1 MPFSRKD
8 EIIPAT
14 APSTQSPA
22 ILTLTLNEEPGE
34 RKTGALVAQRGDLGK
49 VFQFTYTGPL
59 DLVEGIRHALDALNA
74 LEADPPALPDPPKPA
89 SSTRPEPKTP
99 PPPAEPTI
107 DVPLR
112 KGTKAVRISHLKL
125 VGGET
130 DAAAYRQA
138 VLLAGKLIDGGLWD
152 GESPIRIDDVY
163 ALARKLKP
171 LTERELSL
179 FTLEDF
185 VQVGKSPR
193 L

>member
-1 MPFSRKD
+1 M
-8 EIIPAT
+8 PAT
-14 APSTQSPA
+14 TQAPTPT
-22 ILTLTLNEEPGE
+22 ILTLTLNEEPGD

-49 VFQFTYTGPL
+49 MFQFTYTGPL

-89 SSTRPEPKTP
+89 SSTRLEPKTP
-99 PPPAEPTI
+99 PPHAEPTI

-125 VGGET
+125 TGGET

-152 GESPIRIDDVY
+152 GETPIRIDDVY

-185 VQVGKSPR
+185 VQVEGATDEPS
-193 L
+193 

>member
-1 MPFSRKD
+1 MS
-8 EIIPAT
+8 AT
-14 APSTQSPA
+14 KPKSTPT
-22 ILTLTLNEEPGE
+22 ILTLTLNEEPGDL
-34 RKTGALVAQRGDLGK
+34 KTGALVAQRGDLGK
-49 VFQFTYTGPL
+49 VFQFTYTGPF

-89 SSTRPEPKTP
+89 SSARPEPKTP
-99 PPPAEPTI
+99 PLPAEPTI

-112 KGTKAVRISHLKL
+112 KGTKAVRISHLNL
-125 VGGET
+125 AGGET

-152 GESPIRIDDVY
+152 GESSIRIDDVH

-185 VQVGKSPR
+185 VQVGDQLGQREEISVS
-193 L
+193 